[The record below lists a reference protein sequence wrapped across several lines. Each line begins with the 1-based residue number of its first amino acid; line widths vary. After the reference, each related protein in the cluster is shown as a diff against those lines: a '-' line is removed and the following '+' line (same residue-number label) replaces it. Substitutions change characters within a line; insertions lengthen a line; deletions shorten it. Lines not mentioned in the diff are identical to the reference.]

1 MIAGGAAALINFLI
15 ISPPSFLSLVRERE
29 EEIQVEAFH
38 PPDFIRPFPGEGPGF
53 GAPWS
58 SCASLHLQPWRSRK
72 KTAAIPFPGLVGAQG
87 TRRICAGEGANPQI
101 PWNPLCIPGQ
111 LEE

>member
-15 ISPPSFLSLVRERE
+15 TSPPSFLSLVKERE

-38 PPDFIRPFPGEGPGF
+38 PPGFIRSFPAEGPGY

-58 SCASLHLQPWRSRK
+58 SCASLHLQKENS
-72 KTAAIPFPGLVGAQG
+72 AAIPVLV
-87 TRRICAGEGANPQI
+87 
-101 PWNPLCIPGQ
+101 
-111 LEE
+111 